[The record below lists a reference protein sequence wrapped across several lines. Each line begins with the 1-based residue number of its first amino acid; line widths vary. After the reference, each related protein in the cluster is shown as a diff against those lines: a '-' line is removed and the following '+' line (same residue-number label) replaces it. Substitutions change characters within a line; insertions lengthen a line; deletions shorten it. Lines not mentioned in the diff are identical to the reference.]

1 MSDPDEQYTIASYN
15 MSFASDQGLFGEKAI
30 NSPLS
35 EGSFLTRA
43 TIAREFW
50 VNAFNHLKKF
60 IEEKKPAAIGL
71 QEMLTNGI
79 GIIEKDVSFNNYSK
93 VTNTE
98 VSEKSADKLSHSL
111 TLWDTERLG
120 DMLHE
125 YKSFFNDDKGKTQSG
140 RIITIIFTKK
150 GFILINLHSY
160 QLTDKK
166 DSSNLRAEIQRHFK
180 TALEEVEVKD
190 KDKDFIIYP
199 SKIFVMGDF
208 NDQEHTIN
216 NDNKLELTYDNN
228 NTVNLTTGRDSS
240 DKIFSCCYNWDSV
253 DLEVAILKDKYNT
266 NRVFDKEENEN
277 VKDFIERHKKPPKM
291 ALPLKY
297 GAIKKYKNTGDYCLG
312 KILVEHLTIYLSPF
326 LDEVGASKASDHE
339 LVYATFRVETKVIDI
354 SHGGKKRRIKNKS
367 KNKQSKNKQSK
378 NIKKRTK
385 RKRKSKNKNKHTHKR
400 KSI

>member
-1 MSDPDEQYTIASYN
+1 MSDPNEQYTIASYN
-15 MSFASDQGLFGEKAI
+15 MSFASDQGLFGEEAKK
-30 NSPLS
+30 SKVS

-98 VSEKSADKLSHSL
+98 VSEKSAELLSYSL

-120 DMLHE
+120 DMLYE
-125 YKSFFNDDKGKTQSG
+125 YKSFFNNDKGTPQSG

-190 KDKDFIIYP
+190 KDKDFIINP

-216 NDNKLELTYDNN
+216 NDNKLELTYDDN

-253 DLEVAILKDKYNT
+253 DLEFTILKDKYNT
-266 NRVFDKEENEN
+266 NRVFDKKDNES

-297 GAIKKYKNTGDYCLG
+297 GAIKNYKNTGDYCLG
-312 KILVEHLTIYLSPF
+312 KISVEPLTIYPSPF

-339 LVYATFRVETKVIDI
+339 LVYATFRVETKVIES
-354 SHGGKKRRIKNKS
+354 SHGGKKRRIKNK
-367 KNKQSKNKQSK
+367 SKNKQSK